1 MGRRIRALNTV
12 GRIVY
17 FLIFAASLG
26 VFWLT
31 RSGDGWIDLGLNCLF
46 DLAAVIFIIAYF
58 GGSARPLARLA
69 CALDEVTDTIRSHAA
84 AGDPAAL
91 WKEFG
96 TEKLF
101 DHAAL
106 DEAYGAYVK
115 QIRRESRQN
124 PATARADISDYVN
137 EELVYSAAHKPFSD
151 QIGGIMTGL
160 GILFTFIGL
169 VYGLRSFNAT
179 SVELMQTSTQTLMAG
194 IKVAFLTSI
203 FGLIYS
209 IIFGLIYK
217 KSLALA
223 LRSVYEFQDSFDE
236 CVRPTN
242 EHAAENALIRLQA
255 EQNELLE
262 KLASNIGGAVSESL
276 SASIGPVVE
285 RLRTTLE
292 GYVSVAIEDQRA
304 GLDKV
309 VAYFLQTLNSSMGNI
324 FTQLRE
330 QTAELSSW
338 QKNMSA
344 SIAKLIDSVAVA
356 ESDLEKSRK
365 YTQLIIERVDTFTAN
380 ADTLTARQLESL
392 KQIESFMNDYQALH
406 KTERAYIT
414 EMATSA
420 KAAQEAAEKNAE
432 AVSAFNDMAVRFT
445 DSLEKKTADMLG
457 ALTGQVAVLGEDH
470 RNDAELVRR
479 QLEAAGERLN
489 ESADHLR
496 MVAEKNATDM
506 TLASEKLTTAL
517 GGSFERFDTELTG
530 LTSAL
535 GRLTAASNA
544 VGDSLKYLP
553 ETASSFDTEIGKANK
568 SLKTELN
575 NLLSA
580 LADTRKAL
588 DKFNTAASR
597 KLGG

>member
-1 MGRRIRALNTV
+1 MGKKIKALNTV
-12 GRIVY
+12 GRILY
-17 FLIFAASLG
+17 LIVFAASLA

-31 RSGDGWIDLGLNCLF
+31 RSGEGWIDLILNCIF
-46 DLAAVIFIIAYF
+46 DAAAIGFILAYF
-58 GGSARPLARLA
+58 AGSARPLAKMA
-69 CALDEVTDTIRSHAA
+69 CALDEATDTIRSRTG

-96 TEKLF
+96 KKGLFGHEK
-101 DHAAL
+101 L

-115 QIRRESRQN
+115 QVKRESRQN
-124 PATARADISDYVN
+124 PATVSADLADYISD
-137 EELVYSAAHKPFSD
+137 ELVYSTAHKPFSD

-179 SVELMQTSTQTLMAG
+179 TVELMQSSTQALMAG

-217 KSLALA
+217 RTLSMALK
-223 LRSVYEFQDSFDE
+223 SVYDFQDCYDE
-236 CVRPTN
+236 LVRPTN
-242 EHAAENALIRLQA
+242 GRAGENALIRLQA

-262 KLASNIGGAVSESL
+262 RLADNIGGAVSDSL
-276 SASIGPVVE
+276 SASIRPVVE
-285 RLRTTLE
+285 QLRTTLE
-292 GYVSVAIEDQRA
+292 GYVSVAIDDQRA

-309 VAYFLQTLNSSMGNI
+309 VAYFLQTMNSSMGNI

-338 QKNMSA
+338 QKTMSGA
-344 SIAKLIDSVAVA
+344 ISKLIDSVAVA
-356 ESDLEKSRK
+356 EADLEKSRK
-365 YTQLIIERVDTFTAN
+365 YTQLIIERVDAFTAN

-392 KQIESFMNDYQALH
+392 KQIEGFMNDYQALH

-414 EMATSA
+414 EMAASA
-420 KAAQEAAEKNAE
+420 KSAQEAAEKNAE
-432 AVSAFNDMAVRFT
+432 AVNAFNTMAVSFT

-457 ALTGQVAVLGEDH
+457 ALTGQVAVLGEDR
-470 RNDAELVRR
+470 RNDAELVHK
-479 QLEAAGERLN
+479 QLESAGERLIDA
-489 ESADHLR
+489 ADNLR
-496 MVAEKNATDM
+496 MVADKNATDM
-506 TLASEKLTTAL
+506 TTASEKLTNAL
-517 GGSFERFDTELTG
+517 GGSFERFDAELTG
-530 LTSAL
+530 LTTAL
-535 GRLTAASNA
+535 GRLTAASTA
-544 VGDSLKYLP
+544 VSDSLKYLP
-553 ETASSFDTEIGKANK
+553 ETATNFDTEIGKANK
-568 SLKTELN
+568 SLKTELS

-580 LADTRKAL
+580 LTDTRKAL

-597 KLGG
+597 KLS